1 MKTFNDLTF
10 KTLPDGMG
18 ISARTFFDNG
28 YGVSVVKGPYTY
40 GGPNGLYELAVLN
53 GEGAISYDTDIT
65 DNVVGHL
72 TENEVSEVL
81 ERIQSL

>member
-53 GEGAISYDTDIT
+53 SDGEITYDTEIT
-65 DNVVGHL
+65 NDVVGHL
-72 TENEVSEVL
+72 TESEVTNVL
-81 ERIQSL
+81 KQIQSL

>member
-18 ISARTFFDNG
+18 ISARTSFDNG
-28 YGVSVVKGPYTY
+28 YGASVVKGPYTY
-40 GGPNGLYELAVLN
+40 GGSNGLYELAVLN
-53 GEGAISYDTDIT
+53 SEGEITYNTYIT
-65 DNVVGHL
+65 DDVIGHL

-81 ERIQSL
+81 EKIQSL

>member
-18 ISARTFFDNG
+18 ISARTSFDNG

-40 GGPNGLYELAVLN
+40 GGSNGLYELAVLN
-53 GEGAISYDTDIT
+53 SEGEISYNTDIT
-65 DNVVGHL
+65 DDVIGHR

-81 ERIQSL
+81 EKIQSL

>member
-10 KTLPDGMG
+10 TTLSDGFG
-18 ISARTFFDNG
+18 IAARMKFDNG

-53 GEGAISYDTDIT
+53 SEGEISYNTDIT
-65 DNVVGHL
+65 DDVLGHL
-72 TENEVSEVL
+72 NENEVTEIL
-81 ERIQSL
+81 NRIQNL